1 MHPPMLLVV
10 YTFAN
15 TIYLFTF
22 SVKIVIISDLGTG
35 FVSVQSYME
44 WFKEKII
51 RNLYKILIF

>member
-10 YTFAN
+10 YT

-22 SVKIVIISDLGTG
+22 SVKIVIISDFGTG

>member
-22 SVKIVIISDLGTG
+22 SVKIVIISDLGIG

-44 WFKEKII
+44 WFEEKII
-51 RNLYKILIF
+51 RNL

>member
-10 YTFAN
+10 YTY
-15 TIYLFTF
+15 IYLFTF